1 MRRPPKLLKA
11 WNIEF
16 SSNSEKVC
24 FSELYLSE
32 QLKNTITAKRDEEMK
47 KKKERAEQARI
58 QREIEMSEKA
68 AAEEAKRRIDS
79 EKQRERL
86 GKGYNVRLKLVDIFV
101 EYYSKK

>member
-1 MRRPPKLLKA
+1 
-11 WNIEF
+11 
-16 SSNSEKVC
+16 
-24 FSELYLSE
+24 
-32 QLKNTITAKRDEEMK
+32 MK

-86 GKGYNVRLKLVDIFV
+86 GKGY
-101 EYYSKK
+101 YSL

>member
-1 MRRPPKLLKA
+1 M
-11 WNIEF
+11 
-16 SSNSEKVC
+16 
-24 FSELYLSE
+24 Y
-32 QLKNTITAKRDEEMK
+32 QNTATAKRDEEMK

-86 GKGYNVRLKLVDIFV
+86 GNGCHSL
-101 EYYSKK
+101 

>member
-1 MRRPPKLLKA
+1 
-11 WNIEF
+11 
-16 SSNSEKVC
+16 
-24 FSELYLSE
+24 
-32 QLKNTITAKRDEEMK
+32 MK

-86 GKGYNVRLKLVDIFV
+86 GRVITVFEILLLFHNYTGSKNFRRKL
-101 EYYSKK
+101 